1 MTPQWLERNPLPL
14 PYFTLC
20 LNREAFYSEL
30 ESLGIDRNR
39 MPAPLHGEH
48 ADATCH
54 RLASTNGDRCCVV
67 FLRALSTTTPLEIA
81 GLLVHEAVHIWQ
93 EYAEAYKIND
103 ANELE
108 ANVIQAI
115 SQRLMAEYVRQV
127 HGIEV

>member
-20 LNREAFYSEL
+20 LDREAFYSEL
-30 ESLGIDRNR
+30 ESLGIGRNR
-39 MPAPLHGEH
+39 MPPPLHEEH
-48 ADATCH
+48 SDATCH
-54 RLASTNGDRCCVV
+54 FLATKDGQRCCVV
-67 FLRALSTTTPLEIA
+67 FMHVPRTASSVEVA

-93 EYAEAYKIND
+93 EYAETYKIND

-108 ANVIQAI
+108 ANVIQTI